1 MSRDMDSL
9 SGKSYWRK
17 CLAFRP
23 LWLVGLIAIFGSVMG
38 LAIEAQFRRSEVKT
52 ITAKVIAEFPH
63 DPTAFT
69 QGLVVVDGQ
78 MYEGTGKKGESTL
91 RKVDLK
97 TGRVELF
104 VPLEPDLF
112 GEGITVLGERIY
124 QLTWQNRIGLVY
136 DRKTL
141 RPTKTFRYS
150 GEGWGLTHDGKRLI
164 LSDGTSLLRFL
175 DPQTFEVIKRLR
187 VTSSNGPVDKLN
199 ELEFVNG
206 EILANIWYQ
215 DRIARISAE
224 SGEIR
229 GWIDLSAVYPARRR
243 ATKEDVLNG
252 IAYDESSGR
261 MFVTGKNWPKVYEI
275 ELPPNR

>member
-1 MSRDMDSL
+1 MDSL
-9 SGKSYWRK
+9 TAKSYWRK

-23 LWLVGLIAIFGSVMG
+23 LWLLGVITIFGSVMA

-52 ITAKVIAEFPH
+52 IPAKVIAEFPH

-69 QGLVVVDGQ
+69 QGLVVVGGQ
-78 MYEGTGKKGESTL
+78 MYEGTGKKRESTL
-91 RKVDLK
+91 RKIDLK
-97 TGRVELF
+97 TGRVELY

-112 GEGITVLGERIY
+112 GEGITVLGDRIY
-124 QLTWQNRIGLVY
+124 QVTWQNRIGIVY
-136 DRKTL
+136 DLKTL

-175 DPQTFEVIKRLR
+175 DPQTFEVVKRLR

-199 ELEFVNG
+199 ELEFING
-206 EILANIWYQ
+206 EIFANVWYQ

-224 SGEIR
+224 TGELL
-229 GWIDLSAVYPARRR
+229 GWIDLSAVYPARLR

-275 ELPPNR
+275 ELPANR

>member
-1 MSRDMDSL
+1 MDSL

-17 CLAFRP
+17 CLAFRS

-69 QGLVVVDGQ
+69 QGLVVVEGQ

-112 GEGITVLGERIY
+112 GEGITVLGDRIY

-141 RPTKTFRYS
+141 RPAKTFRYS

-175 DPQTFEVIKRLR
+175 DPQTFEVVKRLR

>member
-1 MSRDMDSL
+1 MDSL